1 MGAKQKKPLLYLTY
15 QRLKEIFHRT
25 GVKPKNF
32 ILPLFLGLLAAGFEA
47 ISAALLIPLAQAVI
61 TMDFTSLRVPFLT
74 SLTFLKP
81 FQKFIDNGVLAF
93 GLIVAVVFLAA
104 LLKNVI
110 QYLSSLSIAHQLRR
124 FSNSLR
130 QVIFDRYLSFGKL
143 FFDRT
148 NAGHLKYILTGGN
161 GLIIEELMH
170 LHAIFSTAFMFI
182 VYLTIMFAISW
193 KLTLLCIAVFPI
205 LNFSIRWLI
214 IKIQQTSTPYIK
226 AQFTLVDL
234 LNNILSCLPLVKA
247 YSREEREKQNF
258 NKSSNLLQEWEFSM
272 DKKTQLTEPFQE
284 IIVHIAVLIILLL
297 MAFMVVRGEAHRLSS
312 FLVYFYILRRA
323 ERGFAIPNKIKALLA
338 RISGPA
344 EELADIFSDKDKFFV
359 PGGDKLFKGL
369 KESIDF
375 RNLSFSYIPQKIV
388 LNNITFSIKKGEMT
402 AIVGPSGAG
411 KSTIINLIM
420 RFYDCP
426 VSRIF
431 VDSEDIRNFKLESL
445 RRHIALVSQDT
456 LLFNDTLKAN
466 ITYGFDQDLDEEVL
480 ITAAKKA
487 RLYDFIMAL
496 PDKFNTRIG
505 DRGVQLSGGEKQR
518 VSIMRALLKNAEI
531 LILDEATS
539 SLDSR
544 IERLIQEAIE
554 EVIKGR
560 TTLVIAH
567 RLSTIRNTNKILVI
581 EEGKLVEEGTL
592 EGLLNKKGKFYQY
605 WQEQKFY

>member
-1 MGAKQKKPLLYLTY
+1 MGAKIPKSLLYLTY
-15 QRLKEIFHRT
+15 QRLKEIFNRT
-25 GVKPKNF
+25 GVNPRNF

-47 ISAALLIPLAQAVI
+47 ISATLLIPLAKGVVS
-61 TMDFTSLRVPFLT
+61 MDFASLRVPFILKLLPKFLQPFT
-74 SLTFLKP
+74 DSGFFMFSLLV
-81 FQKFIDNGVLAF
+81 G
-93 GLIVAVVFLAA
+93 IVFASA

-110 QYLSSLSIAHQLRR
+110 QYLSSLSIAYQLRR

-170 LHAIFSTAFMFI
+170 LHAIFSTAFMFVI
-182 VYLTIMFAISW
+182 YIIIMFAISW
-193 KLTLLCIAVFPI
+193 KLTLLCITVFPI
-205 LNFSIRWLI
+205 LNFSIHWLI

-226 AQFTLVDL
+226 AQFSLVDL
-234 LNNILSCLPLVKA
+234 LNNVLSCIPLVKA
-247 YSREEREKQNF
+247 YSREEKEKQNF
-258 NKSSNLLQEWEFSM
+258 NKSSGLLEEWEFSM

-297 MAFMVVRGEAHRLSS
+297 MAFMVARGEAHRISS

-323 ERGFAIPNKIKALLA
+323 ERGFAIPNKIKTLLA
-338 RISGPA
+338 RINGPA
-344 EELADIFSDKDKFFV
+344 EELADIFSDNDKFFV
-359 PGGDKLFKGL
+359 AGGDKPFKGL
-369 KESIDF
+369 KESLDF
-375 RNLSFSYIPQKIV
+375 RNLNFSYIPEKTV
-388 LNNITFSIKKGEMT
+388 LNNLTFSIKKGEMA

-411 KSTIINLIM
+411 KTTIINLII

-426 VSRIF
+426 AFTIF
-431 VDSEDIRNFKLESL
+431 VDDVDIREFKLESL
-445 RRHIALVSQDT
+445 RRHMALVSQDT

-466 ITYGFDQDLDEEVL
+466 IAYGLDQDLDDKML
-480 ITAAKKA
+480 IAAAKKA

-496 PDKFNTRIG
+496 PDKFNTKIG
-505 DRGVQLSGGEKQR
+505 DRGVKLSGGEKQR

-544 IERLIQEAIE
+544 TERLIQEAIE
-554 EVIKGR
+554 EVIKDR

-567 RLSTIRNTNKILVI
+567 RLSTIRNANKILVI
-581 EEGKLVEEGTL
+581 EEGRLVEEGVL